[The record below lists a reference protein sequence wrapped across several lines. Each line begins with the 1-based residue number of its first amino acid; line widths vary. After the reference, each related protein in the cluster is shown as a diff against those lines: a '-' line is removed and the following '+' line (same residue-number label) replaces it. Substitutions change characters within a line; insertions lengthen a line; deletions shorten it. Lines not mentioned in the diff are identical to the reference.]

1 MKVLGYSGFDRS
13 ISFKRA
19 RFPDLASREYR
30 IVQGLDSAVALV
42 DDEGVRFAAAEERFS
57 GVKST
62 GAFPTGAMRA
72 CLEHARLQ
80 PDAIDVVAHAFA
92 YDCVQPLFTHDDFS
106 RAQYAEVYD
115 PALQHEYLRTNV
127 AEIDWASRFVA
138 VPHHLAHAAS
148 AFYQSGFADSLIL
161 VSDGMGETQSAS
173 VLLGSDS
180 GLTPL
185 ASIPAFHSLGV
196 LYGIFTLYLGFAFNM
211 DEYKVMGLAPYGDER
226 RYLARV
232 MDLVRLCDDGT
243 YTIPF
248 FAEDRTLE
256 EQQTHR
262 GMLRALTEMF
272 GPPREPEGPMEQRFM
287 DLAAALQGVLQICQM
302 HVLAHFAEET
312 GARQLCMAGGVA
324 LNCTANGVIRRS
336 RIFDDV
342 FVQPASGDDG
352 AALGA
357 ALYVAHERAPTRPRS
372 RITPPLWGPGF
383 DAEAIETAV
392 RGFDEVAVSRFES
405 YEMLAEEAARR
416 IARGEIIGWFQGRM
430 EFGPR
435 ALGNRSILADPRAP
449 DMRDR
454 VNMLVKKR
462 ESFRPFA
469 PAVTAEAA
477 AEYFEID
484 EGDEGTY
491 EHMLFTMP
499 VRPEYRDRLPA
510 ITHVDGSARLQ
521 TVSRSGNEP
530 FWLLLDAVG
539 RITGMPIVLNT
550 SFNVRGQPIVCT
562 PEEAIRTFLLARLDA
577 LVIGDLLLLP
587 PERMVVR

>member
-1 MKVLGYSGFDRS
+1 
-13 ISFKRA
+13 
-19 RFPDLASREYR
+19 
-30 IVQGLDSAVALV
+30 
-42 DDEGVRFAAAEERFS
+42 
-57 GVKST
+57 
-62 GAFPTGAMRA
+62 
-72 CLEHARLQ
+72 
-80 PDAIDVVAHAFA
+80 
-92 YDCVQPLFTHDDFS
+92 
-106 RAQYAEVYD
+106 
-115 PALQHEYLRTNV
+115 
-127 AEIDWASRFVA
+127 
-138 VPHHLAHAAS
+138 
-148 AFYQSGFADSLIL
+148 
-161 VSDGMGETQSAS
+161 
-173 VLLGSDS
+173 
-180 GLTPL
+180 
-185 ASIPAFHSLGV
+185 
-196 LYGIFTLYLGFAFNM
+196 
-211 DEYKVMGLAPYGDER
+211 
-226 RYLARV
+226 
-232 MDLVRLCDDGT
+232 
-243 YTIPF
+243 
-248 FAEDRTLE
+248 
-256 EQQTHR
+256 
-262 GMLRALTEMF
+262 
-272 GPPREPEGPMEQRFM
+272 
-287 DLAAALQGVLQICQM
+287 M

-392 RGFDEVAVSRFES
+392 RGFNEVAVSRFES

-577 LVIGDLLLLP
+577 LVIGELLLLP